1 MNYPK
6 FPESLLLN
14 RLSLPE
20 GKIDMVIDTDTYN
33 EVDDQFALV
42 YALGSKEK
50 LNVKA
55 VYAAPFFND
64 RSIDPADG
72 MEKSYDEILRVLDKM
87 SERPHKGF
95 VFKGSTRYLESTDTP
110 CDSEAVRDLIKKASE
125 TENLLYVVAIGAITN
140 IASAILLKPEIIEKI
155 VVVWLGGHAHYW
167 PDTKEFNLAQD
178 VVAARVLFDCG
189 VPLVQIP
196 CMPVA
201 SHLITTLPEL
211 EKHIE
216 GKSSIGSYLT
226 DIVRNYSDNLYAWSK
241 VIWDISAVAYLI
253 NPSWIKTQ
261 VVHSPILTDQVT
273 WSMDHGRHFIKT
285 AISVDRDSIFED
297 LFSKIGRTI

>member
-6 FPESLLLN
+6 FPESLLLKGLN
-14 RLSLPE
+14 PPE

-42 YALGSKEK
+42 YALSSKEK

-273 WSMDHGRHFIKT
+273 WSTDHGRHFIKT
-285 AISVDRDSIFED
+285 AISVDRDSIFKD
-297 LFSKIGRTI
+297 LFSKI